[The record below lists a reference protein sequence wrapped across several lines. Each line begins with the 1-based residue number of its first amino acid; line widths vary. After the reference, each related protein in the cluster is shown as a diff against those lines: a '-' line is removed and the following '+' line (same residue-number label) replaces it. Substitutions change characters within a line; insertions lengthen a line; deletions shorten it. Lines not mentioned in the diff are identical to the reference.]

1 MNTLNPEQQVAVETQ
16 ARHCLVLAGAGTG
29 KTTTIINRCAHL
41 LASGVDEQSILVIT
55 FTRKAASEVRSRLS
69 SRFKRPVQ
77 IFAGTFHGFSTR
89 LMRKNPELFGISSPT
104 LIDREDALYSFKSFK
119 KQHSTKFKVRPA
131 ELLDAHSLAV
141 NTRLSMSACLSKLG
155 VDDKHA
161 DYFEKASAAYASF
174 KQERNY
180 VDYDD
185 ILELLA
191 TALQNAKVAKAIGQR
206 FKHVLIDEM
215 QDTNPLQWLI
225 IDALVPYCSLYCV
238 GDDAQSIYGFRGAD
252 FESIHSFQQ
261 RVAGAVVL
269 KLTKNY
275 RSTQEILDLSNWLL
289 GQSPLAY
296 DKWLEASR
304 GKGIRPT
311 IVDCEDDFEQG
322 SFITQKIVDA
332 YGLENRWSNNMVLV
346 RSSYQARAI
355 ETRFMEAE
363 VPYVLIGGLG
373 LLGAKHIKDLL
384 SVMRIL
390 ANHSDEIAWHRYL
403 ELWTGIGEK
412 TAGDIFNS
420 LCGQDGALVRGENR
434 VSLAQELD
442 HRAQGDKFGW
452 VEVLRTCLGETS
464 PAKIIDRALEGLEP
478 QMASNYREDNWE
490 GRRRDFIFLRELA
503 TKHNTVAAFVDDYLL
518 HPVYEKEMQQPGE
531 NDVVRLITI
540 HSAKGLEAKRCF
552 VTDVQPGNYPSARS
566 KEPAEI
572 EEERRVLYVA
582 LTRAQDELYLCRSWR
597 GWHASNGDHEAFFF
611 NALPTELFDS
621 KVSLDETA
629 GSDEIGIKF

>member
-1 MNTLNPEQQVAVETQ
+1 MNTLNPEQQVAVQTQ

-41 LASGVDEQSILVIT
+41 LANGVDERAILVIT

-77 IFAGTFHGFSTR
+77 IFAGTFHGFATR

-104 LIDREDALYSFKSFK
+104 LIDREDALYSFRSFK
-119 KQHSTKFKVRPA
+119 KQHPSLLQVQPA
-131 ELLDAHSLAV
+131 GLLDAHSLMV
-141 NTRLSMSACLSKLG
+141 NTRLSMPECLRKLG
-155 VDDKHA
+155 IDEKHA
-161 DYFEKASAAYASF
+161 EYFEKASAAYARF
-174 KQERNY
+174 KQDRNY

-185 ILELLA
+185 ILELFA
-191 TALQNAKVAKAIGQR
+191 NALQNAKVAKGIGQR

-225 IDALVPYCSLYCV
+225 IDALVPHCSLYCV

-261 RVAGAVVL
+261 RVADAAVL
-269 KLTKNY
+269 KLTENY
-275 RSTQEILDLSNWLL
+275 RSTQEILDLCNWLL
-289 GQSPLAY
+289 AQSPLAY
-296 DKWLEASR
+296 DKRLEASR
-304 GKGIRPT
+304 GKGLRPA

-322 SFITQKIVDA
+322 SFITQQILDA
-332 YGLENRWSNNMVLV
+332 YGAENKWSNNMVLV

-363 VPYVLIGGLG
+363 IPYVLIGGVG

-403 ELWTGIGEK
+403 ELWTGIGQR
-412 TAGDIFNS
+412 TASGIYES
-420 LCGQDGALVRGENR
+420 LCGENGALVRSEQR
-434 VSLAQELD
+434 ASLIEELD
-442 HRAQGDKFGW
+442 QRAQHDKYGW
-452 VEVLRTCLGETS
+452 VDTLRKCLNETE
-464 PAKIIDRALEGLEP
+464 PAKIIDRALEGLES
-478 QMASNYREDNWE
+478 QLASNFKDDNWA
-490 GRRRDFIFLRELA
+490 GRRRDFIFLKELA
-503 TKHNTVAAFVDDYLL
+503 TKHTTVGAFVDDYLL
-518 HPVYEKEMQQPGE
+518 HPVYERDIQQTGE
-531 NDVVRLITI
+531 SDVVRLITI

-552 VTDVQPGNYPSARS
+552 VTDVQPGNYPSARC

-582 LTRAQDELYLCRSWR
+582 MTRAQDELYLCRSHR
-597 GWHASNGDHEAFFF
+597 GWHAVNGDREAFFF
-611 NALPTELFDS
+611 NGLPTELFDS
-621 KVSLDETA
+621 RVLLDDPA
-629 GSDEIGIKF
+629 DSDEIGIKF